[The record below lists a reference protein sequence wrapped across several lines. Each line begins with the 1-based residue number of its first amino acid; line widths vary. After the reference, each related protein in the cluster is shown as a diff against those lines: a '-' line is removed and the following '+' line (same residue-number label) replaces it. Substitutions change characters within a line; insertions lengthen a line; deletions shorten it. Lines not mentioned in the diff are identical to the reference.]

1 MLKQD
6 FGSERPVRAGIV
18 PLEPA
23 QGDNANPAEDK
34 ALTDPAVRD
43 QLARDF
49 AEIEAATAALR
60 KAEPALESWTKTEET
75 TVAPK
80 PRPVWLLVG
89 ALWLS
94 TALVIAIA
102 AVAIANIVGWRS

>member
-6 FGSERPVRAGIV
+6 FGSVHPIAAGIV

-23 QGDNANPAEDK
+23 QGDANPAEDN
-34 ALTDPAVRD
+34 APTDPAVRD
-43 QLARDF
+43 QLARDL
-49 AEIEAATAALR
+49 ADIEAATAALR
-60 KAEPALESWTKTEET
+60 KAEPGLESWTKIEEPAI
-75 TVAPK
+75 APK

-94 TALVIAIA
+94 TALVLAIA
-102 AVAIANIVGWRS
+102 VVAIANLTG

>member
-6 FGSERPVRAGIV
+6 LGSEQPVDAGIV
-18 PLEPA
+18 PLELAPG
-23 QGDNANPAEDK
+23 GDANPAEDNVLPD
-34 ALTDPAVRD
+34 AAVRD
-43 QLARDF
+43 QLARDL

-60 KAEPALESWTKTEET
+60 KAEPGLESWTKIEEPLI
-75 TVAPK
+75 APK

-89 ALWLS
+89 TLWLS

-102 AVAIANIVGWRS
+102 VVAIANLVG

>member
-6 FGSERPVRAGIV
+6 LGSEQPVDPGIV

-23 QGDNANPAEDK
+23 QGGNATPAEDDL
-34 ALTDPAVRD
+34 LTDPVVRD
-43 QLARDF
+43 QLARGLAD
-49 AEIEAATAALR
+49 IEAATAALR
-60 KAEPALESWTKTEET
+60 KAEPGLESWTKIEEPAIT
-75 TVAPK
+75 PK

-102 AVAIANIVGWRS
+102 VVAIANLTG

>member
-6 FGSERPVRAGIV
+6 GAVQPVDAGIV

-23 QGDNANPAEDK
+23 QGDNGDAATNEV
-34 ALTDPAVRD
+34 TDPAVHD
-43 QLARDF
+43 QLARDL

-60 KAEPALESWTKTEET
+60 KAEPDLESWTRIEET
-75 TVAPK
+75 AVASK
-80 PRPVWLLVG
+80 PRSVWLLVG

-94 TALVIAIA
+94 TVLVVAVA
-102 AVAIANIVGWRS
+102 VVAIANFAG

>member
-6 FGSERPVRAGIV
+6 GAVQPVDAGLV

-23 QGDNANPAEDK
+23 QGGNGNVATDEV
-34 ALTDPAVRD
+34 TDPAVHD
-43 QLARDF
+43 QLARDL

-60 KAEPALESWTKTEET
+60 KAEPDLESWTRIEET
-75 TVAPK
+75 AVASK
-80 PRPVWLLVG
+80 PRSVWLLVG

-94 TALVIAIA
+94 TVLVVAVA
-102 AVAIANIVGWRS
+102 VVAIANFAG

>member
-6 FGSERPVRAGIV
+6 FGSERPVDPGIV
-18 PLEPA
+18 PLEPV
-23 QGDNANPAEDK
+23 QGGNANPVEDS
-34 ALTDPAVRD
+34 ALTDPVVRE
-43 QLARDF
+43 QLARDL
-49 AEIEAATAALR
+49 ADIEAATAALR
-60 KAEPALESWTKTEET
+60 KAEPGLESWTKTEEPA
-75 TVAPK
+75 VAPK

-102 AVAIANIVGWRS
+102 VVTIANLAG

>member
-1 MLKQD
+1 MLKQE
-6 FGSERPVRAGIV
+6 SAVQPVDAGIV

-23 QGDNANPAEDK
+23 QGGDGNAAINEV
-34 ALTDPAVRD
+34 TDPAVRD
-43 QLARDF
+43 QLARDL

-60 KAEPALESWTKTEET
+60 EAEPGLESWTKIEEPAI
-75 TVAPK
+75 APK
-80 PRPVWLLVG
+80 PRPVWLVVG

-102 AVAIANIVGWRS
+102 VVVIANLAG

>member
-6 FGSERPVRAGIV
+6 IGSEQPVDPGIV

-23 QGDNANPAEDK
+23 QGGNAIPGEDS
-34 ALTDPAVRD
+34 ALTDPVVRD
-43 QLARDF
+43 QLARDL
-49 AEIEAATAALR
+49 ADIEAATAALR
-60 KAEPALESWTKTEET
+60 KAEPGLESWTRIEEP
-75 TVAPK
+75 AIALK

-102 AVAIANIVGWRS
+102 VVAIANLAG

>member
-6 FGSERPVRAGIV
+6 GAVQPVDAGIV

-23 QGDNANPAEDK
+23 LGDNGNAAINEV
-34 ALTDPAVRD
+34 TDPVVHD
-43 QLARDF
+43 QLARDL

-60 KAEPALESWTKTEET
+60 KAEPGLESWTKTEESM
-75 TVAPK
+75 VASK
-80 PRPVWLLVG
+80 PRSVWLLVG

-94 TALVIAIA
+94 TVIVVAVA
-102 AVAIANIVGWRS
+102 VVAIANLAG

>member
-6 FGSERPVRAGIV
+6 IGSEQPVAPGIV

-23 QGDNANPAEDK
+23 QGGDGNRAKDNAP
-34 ALTDPAVRD
+34 TDPAVRD
-43 QLARDF
+43 QLARDL
-49 AEIEAATAALR
+49 AEIEAASAALR
-60 KAEPALESWTKTEET
+60 KAEPGLESWTKIEEPAI
-75 TVAPK
+75 APK
-80 PRPVWLLVG
+80 PRSVWLLVG

-102 AVAIANIVGWRS
+102 VVAIANLTG